1 MLLWQ
6 FRLYVVI
13 ITKLFM
19 HIHCL
24 SHNMQSLKLSFTF
37 IHIIHLLSFHFFFRY
52 LCVHV
57 LCVQH
62 QQQQHKK
69 TLQIFESAV
78 WKRNVGKKAVKWEM
92 PICEMAKSR
101 FASHDKFSH
110 LHTLEPHQKKR
121 RLLVNKLNINIPI
134 KMVSRSCSRTV
145 PLFRN

>member
-1 MLLWQ
+1 M
-6 FRLYVVI
+6 VI

-19 HIHCL
+19 HIHCR

-37 IHIIHLLSFHFFFRY
+37 IHIIHLLSFHFFVCK
-52 LCVHV
+52 CVV
-57 LCVQH
+57 CTATATTKNITNLRKCFM
-62 QQQQHKK
+62 K
-69 TLQIFESAV
+69 E
-78 WKRNVGKKAVKWEM
+78 KRNVGKKAVKWEM

-101 FASHDKFSH
+101 FASHDKLFFLLCST
-110 LHTLEPHQKKR
+110 HTWTAPKR